1 LPFALYVRND
11 NRTPRLVKL
20 VAMCGPPRR
29 GRPTARHHGNDAGR
43 GLTSPKKIA
52 PRFYAGHFH
61 FVGDERCPQTPPP
74 EAWPLD
80 TKLLLHN
87 ADIPIT
93 MLLMGPTII
102 CDKSSLQA
110 LSKDELSVLRT
121 FYSLNLPPIL
131 LMEIL
136 GDLKK
141 HFDAEESRKEVEML
155 ANKILPA
162 CSSINADF
170 RYMIRGELAGHKV
183 EMAGRPVLIGAR
195 QIANPE
201 GKRGFIFEEPT
212 EHKAL
217 LRWQRRDF
225 DGADLL
231 LAEAW
236 RLSSQSIDLERMQ
249 RKLKST
255 YSGTINLKNLSETAS
270 FVDELLRTA
279 APHQLLVWFL
289 GDASIGLRG
298 DEPEKLEAI
307 RGALPGSI
315 SSLMPYTAYCL
326 RGALIFHFGI
336 AFGLVSTRA
345 TNRLDLEYF
354 YYAPFCHVFT
364 SGDNFHRKMASMIAP
379 EQMFVPGSIL
389 KADLLELSRQRA
401 ATESGDNEG
410 TSRRRLPAGVIK
422 HELSFR
428 RSEIAVG

>member
-1 LPFALYVRND
+1 
-11 NRTPRLVKL
+11 
-20 VAMCGPPRR
+20 
-29 GRPTARHHGNDAGR
+29 
-43 GLTSPKKIA
+43 
-52 PRFYAGHFH
+52 
-61 FVGDERCPQTPPP
+61 
-74 EAWPLD
+74 
-80 TKLLLHN
+80 
-87 ADIPIT
+87 
-93 MLLMGPTII
+93 
-102 CDKSSLQA
+102 
-110 LSKDELSVLRT
+110 
-121 FYSLNLPPIL
+121 
-131 LMEIL
+131 
-136 GDLKK
+136 
-141 HFDAEESRKEVEML
+141 ML

-183 EMAGRPVLIGAR
+183 EMAGRPVLSGAR

-201 GKRGFIFEEPT
+201 GKQGLIFEEPA

-217 LRWQRRDF
+217 LRWQMRDF
-225 DGADLL
+225 GGADLL

-236 RLSSQSIDLERMQ
+236 KLSSQSIDLERMQ

-298 DEPEKLEAI
+298 DEPEKLEAL

-354 YYAPFCHVFT
+354 YYAPFSHVFT
-364 SGDNFHRKMASMIAP
+364 SSDKFHRKMASMIAP
-379 EQMFVPGSIL
+379 EQMFVLGSVL
-389 KADLLELSRQRA
+389 KADLVELSKHRA
-401 ATESGDNEG
+401 ATESGDNDG
-410 TSRRRLPAGVIK
+410 TSRRRFPPANESSITYQAWKKTMKPGFEKVSEDIAEK
-422 HELSFR
+422 LTPEMSAKMLKSFQQMMKNKPPSQAPSISMDDCEFMIMEHTVR
-428 RSEIAVG
+428 ADGPCICGSVKMFKDCCGQKLVAAKQKSSKE